1 MISDFQIHHSYNVV
15 LSQAKVTS
23 AGTVTAK
30 VTNTNSVAITPAGI
44 EVVTCVIVP
53 FP

>member
-30 VTNTNSVAITPAGI
+30 VTNTSDGSITPVGT
-44 EVVTCVIVP
+44 EVVTCVVVP